1 MKNKLLACATAM
13 GILLSAMPVGGI
25 TAYAEDTEALPGWI
39 PTSLEETVDFC
50 NQYGATHIED
60 GVICVV
66 FEESLNDIYSYEAV
80 STDDSCKL
88 SREVYENNNTYSKYE
103 VIAYR
108 PKTAGEFNVELNR
121 TQNDNVRKDSSYT
134 FLADDSGNIT
144 ETDIYGIIP
153 DCITEYNDFKAKY
166 GETSIQENYIV
177 YCGDINYSCGHS
189 LIMEQNGTAEIKQTA
204 ISGCSERSLEMPAAG
219 NTSYNIYVYQAVS
232 DGTVDVSWKVGQEW
246 NLENSL
252 VSNIENKYEI
262 KDNVIT
268 DITSA
273 EEEQEWEII
282 GNSVYFTDLFII
294 GYAPE
299 QLFDID
305 YTAEFNEIGCKTVIT
320 PKTDGKYYA
329 ITTDHKKEKRS
340 LEDGSHMHYIY
351 NVLTNYTIT
360 VKDGIPSV
368 KKEGECSCHSE
379 SEIQKYLNGSA
390 CNTPCDEEKCRGHLW
405 SEELSTMKNPV
416 LSYFNGTIGSQN
428 DKFFITIIDQ
438 NIASSALVINH
449 IVEEAVTADGSQL
462 NVNTIESSSSINAD
476 FTLATPDWF
485 PNAVISA
492 RWTLF
497 EDPIEDGTA
506 LFTVNDGDSTTCY
519 AIDIIDENIIP
530 STLRVVDTSIR
541 GDLNGDGE
549 LTIADVVVLQDWLIN
564 SYDKELINWKAA
576 DLCEDDVLDVYD
588 LCMMKQEL
596 LKL

>member
-25 TAYAEDTEALPGWI
+25 TAYAEDTGALPGWI

-66 FEESLNDIYSYEAV
+66 FEESLNDIYSYETV

-108 PKTAGEFNVELNR
+108 PKTAGEFNVKLNR

-189 LIMEQNGTAEIKQTA
+189 LIMEQNGTAEIEQAA
-204 ISGCSERSLEMPAAG
+204 ISECSEKSIEETAAG

-268 DITSA
+268 DITNSDD
-273 EEEQEWEII
+273 EQEWEII
-282 GNSVYFTDLFII
+282 GSSVYFNKEFIL
-294 GYAPE
+294 GFKQE
-299 QLFDID
+299 QLYDIEHEND
-305 YTAEFNEIGCKTVIT
+305 KIIFT
-320 PKTDGKYYA
+320 PKSDGEYYA
-329 ITTDHKKEKRS
+329 TTLKSMEEKRS
-340 LEDGSHMHYIY
+340 LEDGSHLHYY
-351 NVLTNYTIT
+351 YDSLTNYTIT
-360 VKDGIPSV
+360 VKDGIPTV
-368 KKEGECSCHSE
+368 EKEGQPSSYSDYKIQEYLKDSDNYQNLCVDEGCCGELYSRISE
-379 SEIQKYLNGSA
+379 NSLLSYLNGCIDSDKYFISLNSKSVSLNA
-390 CNTPCDEEKCRGHLW
+390 LIMKRIDEEA
-405 SEELSTMKNPV
+405 
-416 LSYFNGTIGSQN
+416 I
-428 DKFFITIIDQ
+428 
-438 NIASSALVINH
+438 
-449 IVEEAVTADGSQL
+449 TADGSQL

-519 AIDIIDENIIP
+519 AIDIVDENIIP
-530 STLRVVDTSIR
+530 STLRIVDTSIR

>member
-1 MKNKLLACATAM
+1 MKNKFLACATAM
-13 GILLSAMPVGGI
+13 GMLLSAMPVGGI

-66 FEESLNDIYSYEAV
+66 FEESLNDIYSYETV

-88 SREVYENNNTYSKYE
+88 SREVYENNNSYSKYE

-121 TQNDNVRKDSSYT
+121 TQNDNVRKDSSYA
-134 FLADDSGNIT
+134 FLADDSGKIT

-153 DCITEYNDFKAKY
+153 DCITEYNDFKTKY

-189 LIMEQNGTAEIKQTA
+189 LIMEQNGTAEIEQAA
-204 ISGCSERSLEMPAAG
+204 ISECSEKSIEETAAG
-219 NTSYNIYVYQAVS
+219 NTSYNVYVYQAVS

-252 VSNIENKYEI
+252 VSNVEKKYEV

-268 DITSA
+268 DITNGGD
-273 EEEQEWEII
+273 EQEFEII
-282 GNSVYFTDLFII
+282 GSSVYFNKEFIL
-294 GYAPE
+294 GFKQE
-299 QLFDID
+299 QLYDIEHEND
-305 YTAEFNEIGCKTVIT
+305 KIIFT
-320 PKTDGKYYA
+320 PKSDGKYYA
-329 ITTDHKKEKRS
+329 TTLKSMEEKRS
-340 LEDGSHMHYIY
+340 LEDGSHLHYY
-351 NVLTNYTIT
+351 YDSLTNYTIT
-360 VKDGIPSV
+360 VKDGIPTV
-368 KKEGECSCHSE
+368 EKEGQPSSYSDYKIQEYLKDSDNYQNPCGDEGCCGELYSRISE
-379 SEIQKYLNGSA
+379 NSLLSYLNGCINSDKYFISLNSKSISLNA
-390 CNTPCDEEKCRGHLW
+390 LIIKRIDEEA
-405 SEELSTMKNPV
+405 
-416 LSYFNGTIGSQN
+416 I
-428 DKFFITIIDQ
+428 
-438 NIASSALVINH
+438 
-449 IVEEAVTADGSQL
+449 TADGSQL
-462 NVNTIESSSSINAD
+462 NVNTIESSSSISPD

-497 EDPIEDGTA
+497 EDPIKDGTA

-519 AIDIIDENIIP
+519 AIDIVNENIIP
-530 STLRVVDTSIR
+530 STLRIVDTSIR

-549 LTIADVVVLQDWLIN
+549 LTIADVVMLQDWLIN